1 MACREAVFLHRNT
14 PAPISLPK
22 FKTNA
27 GHTSKCRSG
36 RKEQLEL
43 AVAKVKAK
51 QLSMRK
57 AAETYGVPVSTLH
70 SHVHSIPEKVGAGR
84 PTVLTHQEEKE
95 ISIHMPGNSIMVNG
109 YSLTR

>member
-1 MACREAVFLHRNT
+1 M
-14 PAPISLPK
+14 PK
-22 FKTNA
+22 W
-27 GHTSKCRSG
+27 S
-36 RKEQLEL
+36 KEQLEL

-95 ISIHMPGNSIMVNG
+95 IVYTCQVKSIMVIF
-109 YSLTR
+109 